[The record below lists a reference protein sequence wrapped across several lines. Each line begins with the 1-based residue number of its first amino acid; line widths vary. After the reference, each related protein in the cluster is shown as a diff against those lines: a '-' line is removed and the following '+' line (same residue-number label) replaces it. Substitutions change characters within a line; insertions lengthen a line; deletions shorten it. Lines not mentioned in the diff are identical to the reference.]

1 MEIEKKIFNKIYKK
15 ILNHKKKGFIIIDGI
30 TCSGKT
36 SFSNFL
42 RSSLKKKKIKSIII
56 SKDLFLKSR
65 KHRIKL
71 LKTKLNL
78 KINQNSNHYDLSR
91 FKNLLFKINDKQKLT
106 QNLNIKN
113 LYNRKT
119 GLNDATFKLITK
131 PDTLYI
137 IEGLYILED
146 LPKNY
151 KPILKILLIND
162 LYKSLSKKL
171 ERIRDKSISLEKVI
185 YEFKKIHLETFLK
198 YLKKNY
204 NFNLIINYLNHK
216 KNEKKTIASHS
227 AIIKNFLKK
236 H

>member
-91 FKNLLFKINDKQKLT
+91 FKNLLIKINDKQKV
-106 QNLNIKN
+106 N
-113 LYNRKT
+113 
-119 GLNDATFKLITK
+119 
-131 PDTLYI
+131 
-137 IEGLYILED
+137 
-146 LPKNY
+146 
-151 KPILKILLIND
+151 
-162 LYKSLSKKL
+162 SK
-171 ERIRDKSISLEKVI
+171 
-185 YEFKKIHLETFLK
+185 LK
-198 YLKKNY
+198 YKKP
-204 NFNLIINYLNHK
+204 L
-216 KNEKKTIASHS
+216 
-227 AIIKNFLKK
+227 
-236 H
+236 